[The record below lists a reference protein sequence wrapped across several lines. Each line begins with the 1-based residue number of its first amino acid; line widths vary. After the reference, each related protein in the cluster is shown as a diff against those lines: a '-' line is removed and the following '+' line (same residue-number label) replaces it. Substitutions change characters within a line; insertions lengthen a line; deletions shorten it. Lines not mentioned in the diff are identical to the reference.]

1 MGPWLAGSGPDSPGG
16 PGGPGGP
23 PSGPGG
29 PGGPPDRPG
38 PPLGAWLEERLFDQR
53 VVLVNGTVTSEMAAR
68 IATALLTLDALGPQP
83 VQLRINS
90 ADGDLD
96 AVLTL
101 VDALDAMTAPVHAVA
116 VGEVGGA
123 AIGAYA
129 AADRRLAYPHAR
141 FRLAEPA
148 VAGVTGTADQIALV
162 VGRHLSALEDLVLRV
177 VQASGQPRSRIEDD
191 LCAGRLLSAAE
202 AVQYGLVDEILSGG
216 KR

>member
-1 MGPWLAGSGPDSPGG
+1 MGPWGAG

-23 PSGPGG
+23 P
-29 PGGPPDRPG
+29 GPPTPNT
-38 PPLGAWLEERLFDQR
+38 WLEERLFDQR
-53 VVLVNGTVTSEMAAR
+53 IVLVNGTITSEIAAR
-68 IATALLTLDALGPQP
+68 VATALLTLDSLGREP
-83 VQLRINS
+83 VQLRVNS
-90 ADGDLD
+90 SDGDLD

-101 VDALDAMTAPVHAVA
+101 VDALDSMTAPVRAVA

-129 AADRRLAYPHAR
+129 AADTRLAYPHAR

-148 VAGVTGTADQIALV
+148 VAGVTGTAEQIALL

-177 VQASGQPRSRIEDD
+177 VQVSGQPRSRIEDD
-191 LCAGRLLSAAE
+191 LCTGRLLSASE
-202 AVQYGLVDEILSGG
+202 ALDYGLVDEILSSG